1 MPTVKVRNLKNKEV
15 GEVTL
20 SDAVFGVEL
29 NESLIH
35 AAVVNYQANGRQGTS
50 ATKTRGN
57 VSGSGRKL
65 WKQKGTGRARIASL
79 RSPLWKG
86 GGNVHGPQPRDWS
99 YQMPKK
105 MRRGALRSALSE
117 RVREGNVIIIDAFEF
132 ATPRTKDFLAAVGT
146 LGLVENSKRAKTLV
160 IDSLDNA
167 NLILSSRNVEK
178 TKVTNSFGLNIYDI
192 IYHEKLLIS
201 KAAVEELN
209 QLLDPHTINAP
220 IAAMRAAIGETIM
233 RPLEPFSFCAVETGA
248 GAGAGCGCA
257 SFCSTAA
264 GCCFDSAPFDSGFW
278 PPADTGGSDLAPFDA
293 VSARRAEMSSP
304 LLPMMAMASPRAAV
318 SPPALRIL
326 RSVPPERAVISIV
339 ALSVSTSAR
348 VSFASKVSPSFFT
361 QREICPSS
369 MVGESFGIKNF
380 SAICLN

>member
-15 GEVTL
+15 GEVKL

-29 NESLIH
+29 NEALIH
-35 AAVVNYQANGRQGTS
+35 SAVMNFQANGRQGTS

-117 RVREGNVIIIDAFEF
+117 RLREGNLIIIDEF
-132 ATPRTKDFLAAVGT
+132 GIANPKTSEFLGVMDT
-146 LGLVENSKRAKTLV
+146 LGLVENKKRAKTLI

-167 NLILSSRNVEK
+167 NLILSSRNVQK

-201 KAAVEELN
+201 KAAVEELSA
-209 QLLDPHTINAP
+209 LLDPKRESGKSAEPVVEVVAEEKPKAKKEAAP
-220 IAAMRAAIGETIM
+220 KAEKEAKPKTVKAAKAKPAAETTGSGE
-233 RPLEPFSFCAVETGA
+233 ENE
-248 GAGAGCGCA
+248 
-257 SFCSTAA
+257 
-264 GCCFDSAPFDSGFW
+264 
-278 PPADTGGSDLAPFDA
+278 
-293 VSARRAEMSSP
+293 
-304 LLPMMAMASPRAAV
+304 
-318 SPPALRIL
+318 
-326 RSVPPERAVISIV
+326 
-339 ALSVSTSAR
+339 
-348 VSFASKVSPSFFT
+348 
-361 QREICPSS
+361 
-369 MVGESFGIKNF
+369 
-380 SAICLN
+380 

>member
-20 SDAVFGVEL
+20 SDAVFGADL

-35 AAVVNYQANGRQGTS
+35 AAVMNYRANARAGTS

-117 RVREGNVIIIDAFEF
+117 RLREGNIIIIDEFEF
-132 ATPRTKDFLAAVGT
+132 KNPKTSEFVGALA
-146 LGLVENSKRAKTLV
+146 GLKLSDDKRKVVKTLIV
-160 IDSLDNA
+160 DSLDNQ
-167 NLILSSRNVEK
+167 NLVLSSRNVEK
-178 TKVTNSFGLNIYDI
+178 TTVTNSFGLNIYDI

-201 KAAVEELN
+201 KSAIEEIN
-209 QLLDPHTINAP
+209 QLLDPAREG
-220 IAAMRAAIGETIM
+220 AKEKV
-233 RPLEPFSFCAVETGA
+233 AVEEKPKVKKVAKPKADGTTEA
-248 GAGAGCGCA
+248 VAPTKEAKADEVAPAKKAKTEDA
-257 SFCSTAA
+257 SGEKPAKAPAKPKAKKEVSEEAA
-264 GCCFDSAPFDSGFW
+264 KD
-278 PPADTGGSDLAPFDA
+278 
-293 VSARRAEMSSP
+293 E
-304 LLPMMAMASPRAAV
+304 
-318 SPPALRIL
+318 
-326 RSVPPERAVISIV
+326 
-339 ALSVSTSAR
+339 
-348 VSFASKVSPSFFT
+348 
-361 QREICPSS
+361 
-369 MVGESFGIKNF
+369 
-380 SAICLN
+380 

>member
-35 AAVVNYQANGRQGTS
+35 AAVRNYQANGRQGTS

-117 RVREGNVIIIDAFEF
+117 RLREGNLIVIDELGFKNPKTKEF
-132 ATPRTKDFLAAVGT
+132 LKALGS
-146 LGLVENSKRAKTLV
+146 LGLIAKNVTTKTLIV
-160 IDSLDNA
+160 DSLDNA
-167 NLILSSRNVEK
+167 NLVLSARNVQK
-178 TKVTNSFGLNIYDI
+178 TKITNSFGLNIYDLI
-192 IYHEKLLIS
+192 FHEKLVIS

-209 QLLDPHTINAP
+209 NLLDPKREGGKAEAEAEVVEVKPEAKKKIKKAAEPVEAAAEEKPKARKAVKPKAEKAEAAP
-220 IAAMRAAIGETIM
+220 VKEAKVAEEVPAAEAAPVKEAETEIAAAEPEATESGE
-233 RPLEPFSFCAVETGA
+233 EA
-248 GAGAGCGCA
+248 
-257 SFCSTAA
+257 
-264 GCCFDSAPFDSGFW
+264 
-278 PPADTGGSDLAPFDA
+278 
-293 VSARRAEMSSP
+293 
-304 LLPMMAMASPRAAV
+304 
-318 SPPALRIL
+318 
-326 RSVPPERAVISIV
+326 
-339 ALSVSTSAR
+339 TSN
-348 VSFASKVSPSFFT
+348 
-361 QREICPSS
+361 E
-369 MVGESFGIKNF
+369 
-380 SAICLN
+380 